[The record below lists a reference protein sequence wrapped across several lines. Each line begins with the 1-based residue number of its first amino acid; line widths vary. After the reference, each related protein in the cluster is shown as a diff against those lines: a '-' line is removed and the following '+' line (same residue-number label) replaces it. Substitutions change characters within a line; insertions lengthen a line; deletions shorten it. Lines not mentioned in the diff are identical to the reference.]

1 MQSLAF
7 GALIKYM
14 TIFHAGKLTVIRKNF
29 TLFLSISILL
39 WFVSVLFYDSGVKYA
54 FPLLRIFASLSTGMV
69 LTNIVLKIKATR
81 LDKLL
86 NSETFQFIGRIS
98 YGIYVYH
105 ILVMVLLNPIIQK
118 LSFYVIGEH
127 NLLRYNLYVIT
138 MPLYTAITIFLAWL
152 SFKYIESPINRL
164 KNRKNPNPKMAVSAP
179 AS

>member
-1 MQSLAF
+1 
-7 GALIKYM
+7 M
-14 TIFHAGKLTVIRKNF
+14 TIFHAGKFTVIRKNF

-86 NSETFQFIGRIS
+86 NSETFQFIRRIS